1 WMLFLLSR
9 GFSLSQIA
17 LIESAYHCMN
27 FLFEVPTGYVADRYG
42 KRASLM
48 VGQLV
53 AVVSSSMLLW
63 GEHWSVIVI
72 GFMLGALVWTFQSG
86 ATSALIYETL
96 KQLGKEQQFKRY
108 NSHLMAVMLVTMGIS
123 GMVGGTLSD
132 IDWAWVYLGKAVLSL
147 LSFLVVLALTEP
159 PAETSTAEGLAG
171 DTAYSFVKQLRIA
184 YDFARTS

>member
-1 WMLFLLSR
+1 MESAKKLRANVPLFYVYTILNNFILDRAIWMLFLLSR

-53 AVVSSSMLLW
+53 AVVSSCMLLW
-63 GEHWSVIVI
+63 GGHWSVIVV
-72 GFMLGALVWTFQSG
+72 GFMLGALVGTFQSG

-96 KQLGKEQQFKRY
+96 KQLG
-108 NSHLMAVMLVTMGIS
+108 
-123 GMVGGTLSD
+123 
-132 IDWAWVYLGKAVLSL
+132 
-147 LSFLVVLALTEP
+147 
-159 PAETSTAEGLAG
+159 
-171 DTAYSFVKQLRIA
+171 
-184 YDFARTS
+184 